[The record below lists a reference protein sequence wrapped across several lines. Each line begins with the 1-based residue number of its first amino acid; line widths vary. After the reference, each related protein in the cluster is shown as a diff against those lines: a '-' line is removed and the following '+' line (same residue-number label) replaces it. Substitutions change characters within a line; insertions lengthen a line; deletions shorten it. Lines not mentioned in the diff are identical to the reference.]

1 MTNAPSI
8 YELGGTVMGRFS
20 RALSGHELSAQ
31 ARILLV
37 IGLVVVAL
45 LMLKLVRHVSEA
57 MIHRI
62 EASKSKL
69 NLAPHKPKYITLT
82 RLIGSAITFVIYFF
96 GIGFILQELGVNL
109 TAYLASATVIGLAIS
124 FGSQGLVQDIVI
136 GLTLIF
142 SDAMEVGDLVE
153 VAGTINI
160 VIGRV
165 GEIGLRFT
173 KLINFYN
180 QEVFVPNR
188 TINNV
193 SRFPLGGIY
202 AYADIQIPLAA
213 DQAQAVQAI
222 QEIAA
227 GMWGQFGA
235 IILSQPVVGPVE
247 TAPGGRWHFLRVHF
261 KIWPGQGGLIEIT
274 FRQQIIS
281 AMRAFCPTY
290 ADWQVPVTYRAV
302 SAARNVK
309 EAGLIPGRVSPH
321 GGSDRAGAELHGG
334 SHANGGEP
342 GLSNPPSN
350 ERQS

>member
-1 MTNAPSI
+1 
-8 YELGGTVMGRFS
+8 MGR
-20 RALSGHELSAQ
+20 LSHHIFGHESSAGTL
-31 ARILLV
+31 ILLI
-37 IGLVVVAL
+37 IGLAIVAHL
-45 LMLKLVRHVSEA
+45 TLKSIRYISESV
-57 MIHRI
+57 IRKI
-62 EASKSKL
+62 EVPRP
-69 NLAPHKPKYITLT
+69 NRNIFTHKPKFITIT
-82 RLIGSAITFVIYFF
+82 RLIVSAVTFVIYFF
-96 GIGFILQELGVNL
+96 GFGLILQELGVNL

-153 VAGTINI
+153 VAGTITI

-165 GEIGLRFT
+165 EEIGLRFT

-188 TINNV
+188 TISNV

-202 AYADIQIPLAA
+202 AYADIQIPLAVDQTKAVA
-213 DQAQAVQAI
+213 DI
-222 QEIAA
+222 QQIAA

-247 TAPGGRWHFLRVHF
+247 KAVGGSWSFLRVHF
-261 KIWPGQGGLIEIT
+261 KIWPGQGALIETT

-281 AMRAFCPTY
+281 GMRTVSPTY

-302 SAARNVK
+302 TAAKNLKTLKPVLK
-309 EAGLIPGRVSPH
+309 SSDSQFPG
-321 GGSDRAGAELHGG
+321 
-334 SHANGGEP
+334 
-342 GLSNPPSN
+342 
-350 ERQS
+350 

>member
-1 MTNAPSI
+1 
-8 YELGGTVMGRFS
+8 MGRFS
-20 RALSGHELSAQ
+20 RSLSGHELSPQ

-37 IGLVVVAL
+37 IGLAMAAL
-45 LMLKLVRHVSEA
+45 LLLKLLRRVSEA
-57 MIHRI
+57 VIREI
-62 EASKSKL
+62 EARKFHGRL
-69 NLAPHKPKYITLT
+69 LAHQPKYITLT
-82 RLIGSAITFVIYFF
+82 RLIVSAVAFVIYFF
-96 GIGFILQELGVNL
+96 GIGLILQDLGVNL

-124 FGSQGLVQDIVI
+124 FGSQGLVQDIVM

-153 VAGTINI
+153 IAGTINI

-165 GEIGLRFT
+165 AEIGLRFT

-180 QEVFVPNR
+180 QEVFIPNR

-213 DQAQAVQAI
+213 DRGQAVLAI
-222 QEIAA
+222 SEVAA

-247 TAPGGRWHFLRVHF
+247 LAPGGRWSFLRVHF
-261 KIWPGQGGLIEIT
+261 KIWPGQGALIEIT

-281 AMRAFCPTY
+281 AMRAFSPTY

-302 SAARNVK
+302 TAVK
-309 EAGLIPGRVSPH
+309 TGKIPGPDHLRVTPH
-321 GGSDRAGAELHGG
+321 GEAAAAGVSLIVGSPAVAGAIGFHPAPAVG
-334 SHANGGEP
+334 SPQPLPPTTN
-342 GLSNPPSN
+342 SNHKLC
-350 ERQS
+350 